1 MEQNFAKTLKKLAH
15 QEARLKAQKD
25 AARQDAIDTVNDLIG
40 LFGLK
45 AEDLNFDVNDF
56 SHEFKT
62 PITAIKG
69 FAMEALS
76 ARARVEPKYRLP
88 DGRTWSGRGKQPVY
102 IREALAKGAKL
113 EDFLIAS

>member
-45 AEDLNFDVNDF
+45 AEDLNFDAPV
-56 SHEFKT
+56 
-62 PITAIKG
+62 PTAIKG
-69 FAMEALS
+69 FAMETLS

>member
-45 AEDLNFDVNDF
+45 AEDLNFDAPV
-56 SHEFKT
+56 
-62 PITAIKG
+62 PTAIKG

-76 ARARVEPKYRLP
+76 ARARLEPKYRLP